1 MLSGV
6 ITPKLE
12 ELPVYVRGGSIL
24 PIAPL
29 TQSTSEIPQGPL
41 TLRVYPLA
49 PGLNTPG
56 ESCEGDVYTD
66 DGHTFAYRRGEF
78 ARIHFAC
85 SLEPNGSLTVS
96 IGKQEGQGK
105 PWWHEYR
112 VEVVGLAPKG
122 KPPSTDAL
130 YHCLERASFGGSR
143 SQPMPRERKSNFA
156 RTLASAER
164 DSARK

>member
-29 TQSTSEIPQGPL
+29 TPSTSEIPQGPL

-66 DGHTFAYRRGEF
+66 DGHSFAYRRGEF

-122 KPPSTDAL
+122 
-130 YHCLERASFGGSR
+130 EASLNGRPIPLSR
-143 SQPMPRERKSNFA
+143 EGELWGITIPAHAAGAQVQLR
-156 RTLASAER
+156 
-164 DSARK
+164 